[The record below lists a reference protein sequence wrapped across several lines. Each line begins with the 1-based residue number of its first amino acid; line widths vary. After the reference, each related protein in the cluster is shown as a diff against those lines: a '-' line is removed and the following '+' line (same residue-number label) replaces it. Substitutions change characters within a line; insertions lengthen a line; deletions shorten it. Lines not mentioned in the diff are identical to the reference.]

1 MRCSPVLKKS
11 LRKRVSGRMGTL
23 EKIFWILIFL
33 VSIKSNYPSQTIS
46 DLMIV
51 TFCPKFMISE
61 QKITNNCP
69 SNTLIFLK
77 SYVWMLI
84 FFCVWSAAGS
94 CKYRSNSG
102 NKLNRKRIYFQ
113 KDESSIFKHSVKVFR
128 NSSFTSVPPEGRT
141 ISKMPPSRHNDN
153 FSVYFFSNYDP

>member
-51 TFCPKFMISE
+51 TFAQSLWLVSRKS
-61 QKITNNCP
+61 
-69 SNTLIFLK
+69 LIIVRPIRWFFW
-77 SYVWMLI
+77 SHTFECWF

>member
-1 MRCSPVLKKS
+1 MQPCSEKKLKKTS
-11 LRKRVSGRMGTL
+11 FGSDGHFREDLLNFNFFSVNKVKLSFPNNLR
-23 EKIFWILIFL
+23 FND
-33 VSIKSNYPSQTIS
+33 SNI
-46 DLMIV
+46 
-51 TFCPKFMISE
+51 CPKFMISE